1 MGYNNSFLSFKPK
14 KEGLFDSC
22 CVNDTQMFTK
32 FCKIL
37 HVLLNSCVFY
47 YKTVNTTYTQS
58 IQRCLQAK
66 FFRIKNFSKAEKK
79 TEG

>member
-1 MGYNNSFLSFKPK
+1 MSHNNSFLSFKPK
-14 KEGLFDSC
+14 KEGLFDSY
-22 CVNDTQMFTK
+22 CVNNTQMFIEL
-32 FCKIL
+32 CKIL
-37 HVLLNSCVFY
+37 HVLLSSCVFY

-79 TEG
+79 TEY